1 MAESIDIVRL
11 GERLRRVRDRRGLT
25 LRQVADATKISIP
38 TLSRIER
45 GGANEL
51 ESGTLLA
58 LSEWLGTSVEKLA
71 DKSLPQPPGAEGA
84 LETPDVVEL
93 YLRADKKL
101 NKKTAE
107 ALAHMFRTA
116 YETVAQQNQNR

>member
-1 MAESIDIVRL
+1 MAESIDIARL
-11 GERLRRVRDRRGLT
+11 GERLRRVRTQRGLA

-45 GGANEL
+45 GGANDL

-58 LSEWLGTSVEKLA
+58 LSKWLGTPVEKLA
-71 DKSLPQPPGAEGA
+71 DKSLPKPPGSEGT
-84 LETPDVVEL
+84 LETPEVVEL
-93 YLRADKKL
+93 YLRADRKL

-107 ALAHMFRTA
+107 ALANMFRTA
-116 YETVAQQNQNR
+116 YETVAQQNQKR

>member
-1 MAESIDIVRL
+1 MADRIDIARL
-11 GERLRRVRDRRGLT
+11 GERLRRVRTRRGLT

-45 GGANEL
+45 GAANEI
-51 ESGTLLA
+51 ESDTLLA
-58 LSEWLGTSVEKLA
+58 LSEWLGDPVESLA
-71 DKSLPQPPGAEGA
+71 DKPVPQVARKKEPV
-84 LETPDVVEL
+84 ETPDRVEL

-101 NKKTAE
+101 SKKTAT

-116 YETVAQQNQNR
+116 YDTLVEQQEK